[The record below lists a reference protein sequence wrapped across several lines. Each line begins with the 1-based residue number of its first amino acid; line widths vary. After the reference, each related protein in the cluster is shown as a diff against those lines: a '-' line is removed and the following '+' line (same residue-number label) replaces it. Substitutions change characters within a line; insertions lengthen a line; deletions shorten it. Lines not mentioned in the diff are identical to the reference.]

1 MPITTPLRWL
11 SWLLPQW
18 TGAQPNHHNARGFT
32 LPIAFL
38 PEGLAE
44 LPPRHT
50 GVLLFSDEAT
60 RQRTLRSLLE
70 QALAEGPV
78 TWLGAGEHELPAL
91 GPDVAAAGRRGRLRA
106 LAWTADAAEQMAQRG
121 DAHLLD
127 ELADLGSRRHDPLI
141 VSAFDPWLAGLGP
154 DASIELALQ
163 RASTALQAWA
173 RGRRGAVLAIG
184 PARHGEQ
191 ALLPLLLH
199 GSLPGLAQLQAH
211 GEQMHLEI
219 ARWHG
224 ASGAQ
229 SDLAFGL
236 VDRPDGGWQADGTG
250 LALDAHQLL
259 DAADADAVLTTADL
273 VQGATGVPAHWQVHE
288 NIDAL
293 LAHSRFA
300 VAATVL
306 LPYNGAADIAPLAG
320 AVRRLR
326 RAHPHAL
333 KIVVRERAAKL
344 RYNHELA
351 LLRLGANAVVY
362 REIGFSRLV
371 QTTVELRGQLYGRVD
386 AGADVPGTLD
396 AVAPDAVQGYLPVAG
411 FCAAVE
417 RMLERTRPVA
427 LSHCLVQ
434 LPLLPQVAHL
444 DALLACRINRDGDLV
459 TADDEGLSLFL
470 FACREPDVNATLERL
485 FGVPASELF
494 SLIRVAPEAESIGD
508 ALAALR
514 RGAADAVADYSAILQ
529 ASRPRP
535 AERPAE
541 GAPRPAAA
549 APVLRPLTPAHPAPR
564 QLQPHALSL
573 RR

>member
-1 MPITTPLRWL
+1 MSPKPLHWL
-11 SWLLPQW
+11 TWLLPQW
-18 TGAQPNHHNARGFT
+18 TGGQPTHHNARGFA

-50 GVLLFSDEAT
+50 GVLLFGDETT
-60 RQRTLRSLLE
+60 RLRALRSVLE
-70 QALAEGPV
+70 HALSEGPV
-78 TWLGAGEHELPAL
+78 TWLGADERDLPAL
-91 GPDVAAAGRRGRLRA
+91 GPIIAAAGRRGRLKA

-121 DAHLLD
+121 EAHLLD
-127 ELADLGSRRHDPLI
+127 ELADLGSRRRDPLI
-141 VSAFDPWLAGLGP
+141 VSAFDPWLAGLAP
-154 DASIELALQ
+154 DANIELALQ

-173 RGRRGAVLAIG
+173 RSRRGAVLAIG
-184 PARHGEQ
+184 PTHHGEQ

-224 ASGAQ
+224 ASGPQ

-236 VDRPDGGWQADGTG
+236 VDRPDGSWQADGTG

-273 VQGATGVPAHWQVHE
+273 VHGATGVPAHWQVHE
-288 NIDAL
+288 TIDAL

-306 LPYNGAADIAPLAG
+306 LPYNGPADIAPLAD

-326 RAHPHAL
+326 QAHPHAL

-371 QTTVELRGQLYGRVD
+371 QTTVELRGQLYGRS
-386 AGADVPGTLD
+386 AGGADVPGTLD
-396 AVAPDAVQGYLPVAG
+396 AVAPDAVQGYLPAAG

-417 RMLERTRPVA
+417 RMLERTRPVG

-444 DALLACRINRDGDLV
+444 DALLACRISRDGDLV

-470 FACREPDVNATLERL
+470 FACREPDVGPTLERL
-485 FGVPASELF
+485 FGVAASELF
-494 SLIRVAPEAESIGD
+494 SLIRVAPEAESISD

-514 RGAADAVADYSAILQ
+514 RGAADAVADYGAILQ
-529 ASRPRP
+529 ASRPRQAVRLVETTAKP
-535 AERPAE
+535 APT
-541 GAPRPAAA
+541 AAA
-549 APVLRPLTPAHPAPR
+549 SKALTPAMNAPR
-564 QLQPHALSL
+564 ELQPHALAL